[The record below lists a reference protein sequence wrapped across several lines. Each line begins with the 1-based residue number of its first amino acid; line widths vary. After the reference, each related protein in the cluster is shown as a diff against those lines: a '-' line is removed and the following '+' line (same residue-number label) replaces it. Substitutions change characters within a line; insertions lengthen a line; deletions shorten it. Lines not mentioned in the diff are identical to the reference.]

1 MSFVHDVKAAA
12 RFIMGLTIALTHSY
26 YFLAFVYSL
35 FLLQLALLYDLF
47 SEANHIP
54 PNYASRK
61 IECLCEASAAILSS
75 LADSNPGVGTRL
87 AVRLLLPYAAQEG
100 NTPIVATITDILDH
114 HAPQTDAEARSLLI
128 LCRPLVEQKSVRV
141 LDGCVSIIL
150 HRYRSYVDRQI
161 PGGGIPWLLTGIEF
175 ESFVLAAL
183 TQGSCYRTLVVAC
196 HHSSSY
202 LMQCLTRTADIEG
215 SAYETAQS
223 MAAALQDASTDTK
236 TIPAVQELISTLSIF
251 DSILKTVDDEQAASQ
266 IVTLLEERKD
276 EKTGV
281 CFTVASASTHWP
293 LLRTAKMILD
303 KEEDS
308 AGSTKTVFTSVFD
321 KRGVALLMER
331 LTQIDSFRL
340 ETSDSSPTEKEV
352 DDIRKALG
360 YALARAFVAENAR
373 KKLHRK
379 SPRRKQ
385 DAVDGILSVDLWKH
399 HLSVQED
406 VVRGMLEI

>member
-1 MSFVHDVKAAA
+1 
-12 RFIMGLTIALTHSY
+12 
-26 YFLAFVYSL
+26 
-35 FLLQLALLYDLF
+35 LF
-47 SEANHIP
+47 SEAHHIP

-87 AVRLLLPYAAQEG
+87 AVRLLLPYAAQQG

-114 HAPQTDAEARSLLI
+114 HAPQTDAEARSLLT
-128 LCRPLVEQKSVRV
+128 LCRPLVEQQSVRV
-141 LDGCVSIIL
+141 LDGCVSIVL
-150 HRYRSYVDRQI
+150 HRYRSYVHRQI

-175 ESFVLAAL
+175 ESLVLAAPE
-183 TQGSCYRTLVVAC
+183 QGSCYRTLVVAC

-202 LMQCLTRTADIEG
+202 LMQCLTRAADIEG

-223 MAAALQDASTDTK
+223 MVAALQDAPADTQ
-236 TIPAVQELISTLSIF
+236 TIPAVQELVSTLSIF
-251 DSILKTVDDEQAASQ
+251 DSILKTVNYDQAASQ

-276 EKTGV
+276 EQTGV
-281 CFTVASASTHWP
+281 CFTAASASMHWP
-293 LLRTAKMILD
+293 LLQTAKMILD
-303 KEEDS
+303 KEEEDS
-308 AGSTKTVFTSVFD
+308 ADSTKTIFTSAFD

-331 LTQIDSFRL
+331 LTQIDTFRV
-340 ETSDSSPTEKEV
+340 ETPSDSSPAEKDV
-352 DDIRKALG
+352 DDMRKALG
-360 YALARAFVAENAR
+360 HALARAFVAENAK

-385 DAVDGILSVDLWKH
+385 DAVDGILSIDLWKH

>member
-1 MSFVHDVKAAA
+1 
-12 RFIMGLTIALTHSY
+12 
-26 YFLAFVYSL
+26 
-35 FLLQLALLYDLF
+35 LF

-54 PNYASRK
+54 SNYASRK

-87 AVRLLLPYAAQEG
+87 AIRLLLPYAAQKG

-114 HAPQTDAEARSLLI
+114 HAPQTDAEARSLLT

-150 HRYRSYVDRQI
+150 HRYRSYVSRQI
-161 PGGGIPWLLTGIEF
+161 PGGGITWLLTGIEF
-175 ESFVLAAL
+175 ESLVLAAL

-202 LMQCLTRTADIEG
+202 LMQCLTRAADIEG
-215 SAYETAQS
+215 SEYVTAQS
-223 MAAALQDASTDTK
+223 MVAALQDAPSDTK
-236 TIPAVQELISTLSIF
+236 KIPAVQELVSTLSIF
-251 DSILKTVDDEQAASQ
+251 DSILKTVNDDQAASQ

-276 EKTGV
+276 DETGV
-281 CFTVASASTHWP
+281 CFTASSSSMHWP

-303 KEEDS
+303 KEEEDS
-308 AGSTKTVFTSVFD
+308 TDSTKTIFTSAFD

-331 LTQIDSFRL
+331 LTQIDTFRL
-340 ETSDSSPTEKEV
+340 ETSESSPTEKEV
-352 DDIRKALG
+352 DDMRKALG
-360 YALARAFVAENAR
+360 HALARAFVAENAK